1 MLCPSAQLGAGA
13 GAQEADNDNIFK
25 QFEAFIAK
33 VRASRAPCPLA
44 ADGGALTCGPVSSSA
59 LVVVIGD

>member
-44 ADGGALTCGPVSSSA
+44 AAGGGAHLRPVYCA
-59 LVVVIGD
+59 DWHRAG